1 MGVEIERKYLVKKEK
16 LNLPE
21 QGKKLVQGYLWS
33 DPNKSLRIRIS
44 DTQAFL
50 TIKSGNDIL
59 KRAEFEYEIPLHDA
73 EELLQMCDAKI
84 EKSRY
89 LIPQDNLTWEI
100 DVFDGANRGLI
111 VAEVELSNEN
121 EEINLP
127 NWIDKEVSQDSRYLN
142 VSLIKNP
149 FTKW

>member
-33 DPNKSLRIRIS
+33 DPNKSLRIRIA

-59 KRAEFEYEIPLHDA
+59 KRAEFEYEIPLYDA
-73 EELLQMCDAKI
+73 KELLQMCDAKI
-84 EKSRY
+84 EKTRY

>member
-33 DPNKSLRIRIS
+33 DSNKSLRIRIA

-84 EKSRY
+84 EKTRY
-89 LIPQDNLTWEI
+89 LIPQDHHSWEI
-100 DVFDGANRGLI
+100 DVFEGANQGLI
-111 VAEVELSNEN
+111 VAEVELSSEN
-121 EEINLP
+121 EEIKLP
-127 NWIDKEVSQDSRYLN
+127 EWIDKEVSQDSRYLN